1 MLCPVF
7 RCPESCSGLIV
18 SLLHSLR
25 GDRIYVWWWLQSDI
39 VVVTVGHDNS
49 VVNRLSFRSGV
60 NGGEPLTGVC
70 ARRLNIS

>member
-1 MLCPVF
+1 MYKYEKLEIPGISVVPVF

-25 GDRIYVWWWLQSDI
+25 VDRIYVWWWLQSDI

-49 VVNRLSFRSGV
+49 DRPGIVGC
-60 NGGEPLTGVC
+60 E
-70 ARRLNIS
+70 